1 MTDNEKFYKQKI
13 LETMLQVARIEEM
26 SVYFGNG
33 MFDIYILNDL
43 HYSFEEL
50 ADLVEEQL

>member
-13 LETMLQVARIEEM
+13 FETMLQVARIEEM

-33 MFDIYILNDL
+33 MSDMYILNDL